1 MKDKIEDIP
10 GTPLKLIIK
19 NNKFISLYIEK
30 KGNHAT
36 VYTPFGSFRVE
47 KKLKTK
53 EGSEDRK
60 NDGRIISPMAGK
72 IIKVFKRENESVK
85 EGEPLC
91 VIEAMKMQNEIKA
104 SKSGNIIKA
113 NVKEGKIVKKGEI
126 LFLIQGDEG

>member
-1 MKDKIEDIP
+1 MRNKIEDIP

-19 NNKFISLYIEK
+19 DNKFISLYIEK
-30 KGNHAT
+30 KGKEVT
-36 VYTPFGSFRVE
+36 LYTPFGSFRVG
-47 KKLKTK
+47 KKLKIKK
-53 EGSEDRK
+53 ENEEGK
-60 NDGRIISPMAGK
+60 NEGNIISPMSGK
-72 IIKVFKRENESVK
+72 IIKVFKKENESVK

-126 LFLIQGDEG
+126 LFLIKGNEG

>member
-30 KGNHAT
+30 KGNNAV
-36 VYTPFGSFRVE
+36 VYTPFGNFKIE
-47 KKLKTK
+47 KKLKFR
-53 EGSEDRK
+53 ERNEDRK

-72 IIKVFKRENESVK
+72 IIKVFKKENESVK

-104 SKSGNIIKA
+104 SKSGSIIKSNA
-113 NVKEGKIVKKGEI
+113 KEGKIVKKGEI
-126 LFLIQGDEG
+126 LFLIRGDEG